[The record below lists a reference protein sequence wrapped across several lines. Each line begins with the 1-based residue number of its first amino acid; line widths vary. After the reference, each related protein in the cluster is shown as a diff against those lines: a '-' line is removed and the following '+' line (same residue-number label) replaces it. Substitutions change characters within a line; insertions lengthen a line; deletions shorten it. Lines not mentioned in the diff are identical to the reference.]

1 MKNLK
6 LVVVLVATGIV
17 ATACCCPLEL
27 CLGGG
32 GLPTGA
38 LPNSDTLLHRAPAQN
53 APVAAV
59 APAATQRF

>member
-1 MKNLK
+1 MKNVKLV
-6 LVVVLVATGIV
+6 LVVVVTAIV

-38 LPNSDTLLHRAPAQN
+38 LPNSDTMIHRAPAQN
-53 APVAAV
+53 APIAAV
-59 APAATQRF
+59 APAVAQRF

>member
-6 LVVVLVATGIV
+6 LVVVLVVTAIV

-38 LPNSDTLLHRAPAQN
+38 LPNSDTQLRPGQSAPIA
-53 APVAAV
+53 VV
-59 APAATQRF
+59 APASQQRF

>member
-6 LVVVLVATGIV
+6 LIVIVVVTAIV

-38 LPNSDTLLHRAPAQN
+38 LPNSDTQLRPAKSAPI
-53 APVAAV
+53 AAV
-59 APAATQRF
+59 APATQQRF